1 MNLSPFI
8 LTCFFLSGLA
18 GLIYQVLWVRMID
31 KVIGSAPFAV
41 ATVLA
46 VFMGGLSLG
55 SYLAGR
61 RIDRI
66 LEKRKLLSL
75 YGKLEVTIG
84 LYGLMLPIF
93 MVMVKPAYTFAYNH
107 LFHSFWIYS
116 LFTFFGCALLLILPT
131 ALMGATLP
139 ILCRFYVSH
148 LDHLGA
154 RTGRLYGINTI
165 GAAVGACL
173 AGFFLI
179 RHYGVWG
186 SIFFAAGINFLVGI
200 SCIFVGPRG
209 VASGQ
214 NPPKSPFKKGGL
226 QGFPLKKGEIRN
238 STIEKEGFRNSTI
251 EKGGFWN
258 STLKKKG
265 DFQGSTEKKGW
276 FRILPPF
283 LKGGRGGFFG
293 YHRKNDLNSTESG
306 SEGRVINWSLWIF
319 GVSGFCAMA
328 YEVIWA
334 RLLGLIIGPTTYSF
348 TLVIATFIIGL
359 ALGSLFFG
367 WLGDRVSRVF
377 PLLVLTQIG
386 AALLALFVSQ
396 FLGNSQFFFA
406 KLIYTFQDRFGEMIL
421 VQSIV
426 VFLVMLTPTL
436 LLGAT
441 FPLVAKIY
449 ARSLPH
455 MGRSIG
461 TAYAL
466 NTIGAIS
473 GSFIAGFVLIPFLG
487 KENGLRLIIAFQLSF
502 SLLAWCFVGL
512 RARQNV
518 SKWISFLC
526 MAMVGIALLLNFPS
540 WNRQLLSFGR
550 YHNFKDM
557 EGDIL
562 RTSFMDALI
571 AGPKILSRHETGR
584 EIVFYGDGTGGF
596 TTVEKLTDSL
606 GTIKYTLLN
615 SGKPDASSHGDRST
629 QTLLAHVPL
638 IFHPDPENVMVL
650 GLASGMTSGEV
661 LQYPVSRMDAL
672 EINRQVV
679 RACEIFTPWNNNCL
693 TDPRSRII
701 VQDGRNHLE
710 LTKETYD
717 VIISEPSNPW
727 MAGLANLYTLE
738 FFQTVRRHL
747 NDNGIFVQ
755 WIHSYEMDWYTFS
768 MAGRTFSEVFP
779 NGLLVKTL
787 TGVGDYLLVGF
798 KGSKGFDPDVAKKNL
813 RYAQK
818 SSNMSLKD
826 PKLLFRLI
834 ISEDLKALF
843 GPGPL
848 HTDNRPLLEFAAPK
862 QLYKIDDSIEKKM
875 AQRSSLSRKT
885 KEIIEATDNTDAML
899 DMAEFSASV
908 YAPIFGSLDPDLITP
923 AQGKRYL
930 DILETYCQG
939 NLVSDYG
946 IFPNRKLREKC
957 ALLQAA
963 GIRRHL
969 ALNPED
975 APAWHSLGLA
985 LNQMGK
991 TGEAIDAFKKCVSL
1005 DPFHAKAYNNLGVAY
1020 MEQGDIKKAQEAYF
1034 KAISINPAHS
1044 KAYFN
1049 LAQIALRMGER
1060 DKAVSYLQKG
1070 LTYENNPRARKFLKE
1085 LQ

>member
-18 GLIYQVLWVRMID
+18 GLIYEVLWVRMID

-75 YGKLEVTIG
+75 YGKLEAAIG

-93 MVMVKPAYTFAYNH
+93 MVMVKPAYSFAYNH
-107 LFHSFWIYS
+107 LFQSFWIYS
-116 LFTFFGCALLLILPT
+116 LFTFFGCTLLLIPPT
-131 ALMGATLP
+131 SLMGATLP
-139 ILCRFYVSH
+139 ILCRFYVTH

-179 RHYGVWG
+179 RQFGVWG

-200 SCIFVGPRG
+200 SCIIIGRKGIAF
-209 VASGQ
+209 GQ
-214 NPPKSPFKKGGL
+214 NPPNSPLVGETFGCELKAERLKSSRFKKGAG
-226 QGFPLKKGEIRN
+226 QGGP
-238 STIEKEGFRNSTI
+238 
-251 EKGGFWN
+251 GGFSRDHSKN
-258 STLKKKG
+258 DPDSSAP
-265 DFQGSTEKKGW
+265 QGE
-276 FRILPPF
+276 P
-283 LKGGRGGFFG
+283 RGG
-293 YHRKNDLNSTESG
+293 
-306 SEGRVINWSLWIF
+306 VNWSLWIF
-319 GVSGFCAMA
+319 AVSGFCAMA
-328 YEVIWA
+328 YEVIWT

-367 WLGDRVSRVF
+367 WLGDRVRRAF

-421 VQSIV
+421 VQSII
-426 VFLVMLTPTL
+426 VFLVMSAPTL

-473 GSFIAGFVLIPFLG
+473 GSFAAGFLLIPFLG
-487 KENGLRLIIAFQLSF
+487 KENGLRLIIAFQLAF
-502 SLLAWCFVGL
+502 SLVAWGVVGL
-512 RARQNV
+512 RTRQNV
-518 SKWISFLC
+518 FKWFSLSG
-526 MAMVGIALLLNFPS
+526 MAIIGIALLLNFPS
-540 WNRQLLSFGR
+540 WNRQFLSFGR
-550 YHNFKDM
+550 YHNFKGM
-557 EGDIL
+557 EGDMI
-562 RTSFMDALI
+562 RSSFSDALI
-571 AGPKILSRHETGR
+571 AGQKILSRYETGR
-584 EIVFYGDGTGGF
+584 KIIFYGDGTGGF

-638 IFHPDPENVMVL
+638 LFHPNPENVMVL
-650 GLASGMTSGEV
+650 GLASGMTAGEA
-661 LQYPVSRMDAL
+661 LLYPIKRMDAL

-679 RACEIFTPWNNNCL
+679 KACEIFRPWNNDCL
-693 TDPRSRII
+693 NDPRSRII

-727 MAGLANLYTLE
+727 MAGLANLYTFD
-738 FFQTVRRHL
+738 FFRTVRKHL
-747 NDNGIFVQ
+747 KDNGIFVQ
-755 WIHSYEMDWYTFS
+755 WIHSYEMDWFTFS
-768 MAGRTFSEVFP
+768 MAGRTFAEVFP
-779 NGLLVKTL
+779 DGLLMTTL

-798 KGSKGFDPDVAKKNL
+798 KNNKGLNPNVAEKNL
-813 RYAQK
+813 RYAEK
-818 SSNMSLKD
+818 SRNMSLKD
-826 PKLLFRLI
+826 PRLLFRLI
-834 ISEDLKALF
+834 ITEDLKGLF

-862 QLYKIDDSIEKKM
+862 QLYKTDSSIEKRIS
-875 AQRSSLSRKT
+875 QRSSLSRRT
-885 KEIIEATDNTDAML
+885 KEIIEATDNTDALL
-899 DMAEFSASV
+899 DMAELSASV
-908 YAPIFGSLDPDLITP
+908 YAPIFGTLDPDLITP

-930 DILETYCQG
+930 DILETYCKCS
-939 NLVSDYG
+939 LVSDYG

-963 GIRRHL
+963 GIRNHL

-975 APAWHSLGLA
+975 APAYYSLGQA
-985 LNQMGK
+985 LKQMGK
-991 TGEAIDAFKKCVSL
+991 TGEAIFAFQKAISL
-1005 DPFHAKAYNNLGVAY
+1005 DPFHVKACNNLGVAFL
-1020 MEQGDIKKAQEAYF
+1020 EQGDIPKAQEAF
-1034 KAISINPAHS
+1034 LKAIYIDPGHS

-1049 LAQIALRMGER
+1049 LAQIAMRRGER
-1060 DKAVSYLQKG
+1060 DKALSYLQEG
-1070 LTYENNPRARKFLKE
+1070 LKHEDNPRARRLLEE
-1085 LQ
+1085 LR

>member
-1 MNLSPFI
+1 F
-8 LTCFFLSGLA
+8 
-18 GLIYQVLWVRMID
+18 
-31 KVIGSAPFAV
+31 
-41 ATVLA
+41 
-46 VFMGGLSLG
+46 
-55 SYLAGR
+55 
-61 RIDRI
+61 
-66 LEKRKLLSL
+66 
-75 YGKLEVTIG
+75 
-84 LYGLMLPIF
+84 
-93 MVMVKPAYTFAYNH
+93 
-107 LFHSFWIYS
+107 
-116 LFTFFGCALLLILPT
+116 
-131 ALMGATLP
+131 
-139 ILCRFYVSH
+139 
-148 LDHLGA
+148 
-154 RTGRLYGINTI
+154 
-165 GAAVGACL
+165 
-173 AGFFLI
+173 
-179 RHYGVWG
+179 
-186 SIFFAAGINFLVGI
+186 
-200 SCIFVGPRG
+200 
-209 VASGQ
+209 GQ

-226 QGFPLKKGEIRN
+226 QG
-238 STIEKEGFRNSTI
+238 
-251 EKGGFWN
+251 
-258 STLKKKG
+258 
-265 DFQGSTEKKGW
+265 
-276 FRILPPF
+276 
-283 LKGGRGGFFG
+283 GRGVFFG

-319 GVSGFCAMA
+319 AVSGFCAMA

-406 KLIYTFQDRFGEMIL
+406 KLIYTFQDRFNEMIL
-421 VQSIV
+421 VQSII
-426 VFLVMLTPTL
+426 VFLVMLAPTL

-455 MGRSIG
+455 VGRSIG

-518 SKWISFLC
+518 SKWISFFC
-526 MAMVGIALLLNFPS
+526 MAMVGITLLLNFPS

-650 GLASGMTSGEV
+650 GLASGMTAGEV

-701 VQDGRNHLE
+701 VQDGRNHLA

-798 KGSKGFDPDVAKKNL
+798 KGSKGFDPDVAQKNL

-826 PKLLFRLI
+826 PRLLFQLI

-862 QLYKIDDSIEKKM
+862 QLYKIDASIEKRM
-875 AQRSSLSRKT
+875 ARRSSLSRKT
-885 KEIIEATDNTDAML
+885 KEIIEATDNTDALL

-908 YAPIFGSLDPDLITP
+908 YAPTFGTLDPDLITP

-930 DILETYCQG
+930 DILETYCKH

-963 GIRRHL
+963 GIRKHL

-985 LNQMGK
+985 LKQSGK
-991 TGEAIDAFKKCVSL
+991 TDEAIFALQEAVSL

-1020 MEQGDIKKAQEAYF
+1020 MEQGDIKKAQEAYL

-1070 LTYENNPRARKFLKE
+1070 LTYENNPRAGRLLKE

>member
-1 MNLSPFI
+1 
-8 LTCFFLSGLA
+8 
-18 GLIYQVLWVRMID
+18 MID

-55 SYLAGR
+55 SYVAGR

-66 LEKRKLLSL
+66 PEKRKLLSL
-75 YGKLEVTIG
+75 YGKLEVAIG
-84 LYGLMLPIF
+84 LYGIVLPIF
-93 MVMVKPAYTFAYNH
+93 MVMVKPAYSFAYNH
-107 LFHSFWIYS
+107 LFQSFWIYS
-116 LFTFFGCALLLILPT
+116 LFTFFGCIFLLILPT
-131 ALMGATLP
+131 AFMGATLP
-139 ILCRFYVSH
+139 ILCRFYVGH

-179 RHYGVWG
+179 RQFGVWG
-186 SIFFAAGINFLVGI
+186 SIFFAAGINFLVGV
-200 SCIFVGPRG
+200 SCIIIGQKG
-209 VASGQ
+209 VVSGFATSGKA
-214 NPPKSPFKKGGL
+214 NSR
-226 QGFPLKKGEIRN
+226 KGERL
-238 STIEKEGFRNSTI
+238 R
-251 EKGGFWN
+251 
-258 STLKKKG
+258 
-265 DFQGSTEKKGW
+265 
-276 FRILPPF
+276 RVPPGRD
-283 LKGGRGGFFG
+283 LKGGHSGPPYNGYSPSPDGSSAEEGG
-293 YHRKNDLNSTESG
+293 
-306 SEGRVINWSLWIF
+306 VNWSLWIF
-319 GVSGFCAMA
+319 AVSGLCAMA
-328 YEVIWA
+328 YEVIWT

-421 VQSIV
+421 VQSII
-426 VFLVMLTPTL
+426 VFLVMLAPTL

-455 MGRSIG
+455 MGKSIG

-473 GSFIAGFVLIPFLG
+473 GSFAAGFLLIPFLG
-487 KENGLRLIIAFQLSF
+487 KENGLRLIIAFQLAF
-502 SLLAWCFVGL
+502 SLVAWIAVGL
-512 RARQNV
+512 GTKQKV
-518 SKWISFLC
+518 FKCLSFLC
-526 MAMVGIALLLNFPS
+526 VAMIGIALLLNFPS
-540 WNRQLLSFGR
+540 WNRQFLSFGR
-550 YHNFKDM
+550 YHNFKGL
-557 EGDIL
+557 EGDMI
-562 RTSFMDALI
+562 RTSFLDALI
-571 AGPKILSRHETGR
+571 AGPEILSRHETGR
-584 EIVFYGDGTGGF
+584 KIVFYGDGTGGF
-596 TTVEKLTDSL
+596 TTVEKLTDSF

-638 IFHPDPENVMVL
+638 LFHPNPENVMVL
-650 GLASGMTSGEV
+650 GLASGMTAGEA
-661 LQYPVSRMDAL
+661 LLYPIKHMDAL

-679 RACEIFTPWNNNCL
+679 KACEIFRPWNNDCL
-693 TDPRSRII
+693 NDPRSRII

-710 LTKETYD
+710 LTEETYD

-727 MAGLANLYTLE
+727 MAGLANLYTLD
-738 FFQTVRRHL
+738 FFRTVRKRL
-747 NDNGIFVQ
+747 KDNGIFVQ
-755 WIHSYEMDWYTFS
+755 WIHSYEMDWFTFS
-768 MAGRTFSEVFP
+768 MAGRTFAEAFP
-779 NGLLVKTL
+779 DGLLMTTL

-798 KGSKGFDPDVAKKNL
+798 KDKKGLNPNVAEKNL
-813 RYAQK
+813 RYAEK
-818 SSNMSLKD
+818 SKNMSLKNTS
-826 PKLLFRLI
+826 LLFRLI
-834 ISEDLKALF
+834 ITEDLKGLF

-862 QLYKIDDSIEKKM
+862 QLYRIDSSIEKKM
-875 AQRSSLSRKT
+875 SRRSSLSRQAR
-885 KEIIEATDNTDAML
+885 EIIKTTDNTDALL

-908 YAPIFGSLDPDLITP
+908 YAPIFGSLDPDLIKP

-930 DILETYCQG
+930 NILETYCKD

-946 IFPNRKLREKC
+946 IFPTRKLREKC
-957 ALLQAA
+957 ALLQTA
-963 GIRRHL
+963 GIREHL
-969 ALNPED
+969 EHNPED
-975 APAWHSLGLA
+975 APAYYSLGQA
-985 LNQMGK
+985 LKQMGK
-991 TGEAIDAFKKCVSL
+991 TGEAIFAFQKAISL
-1005 DPFHAKAYNNLGVAY
+1005 DPFHAKACNNLGVALL
-1020 MEQGDIKKAQEAYF
+1020 EQGDIREAQEAF
-1034 KAISINPAHS
+1034 LKAIYINPGHS

-1049 LAQIALRMGER
+1049 LARIAMRRGKR
-1060 DKAVSYLQKG
+1060 DKALSYLQEG
-1070 LTYENNPRARKFLKE
+1070 LKHEDNQRARRLLEE

>member
-18 GLIYQVLWVRMID
+18 GLIYEVLWVRMID

-41 ATVLA
+41 AAVLA

-66 LEKRKLLSL
+66 PEKKDLLSL
-75 YGKLEVTIG
+75 YGKLEVAIG
-84 LYGLMLPIF
+84 IYGLLLPIF
-93 MVMVKPAYTFAYNH
+93 MVMVKPAYSFAYNH
-107 LFHSFWIYS
+107 LFQSFWIYT
-116 LFTFFGCALLLILPT
+116 LFTFFGCTLLLILPA

-139 ILCRFYVSH
+139 ILCRFYVAH

-179 RHYGVWG
+179 QHYGVWG

-200 SCIFVGPRG
+200 SCIFVGRRG
-209 VASGQ
+209 VASG
-214 NPPKSPFKKGGL
+214 SPTTLSLDSNTFQKH
-226 QGFPLKKGEIRN
+226 RN
-238 STIEKEGFRNSTI
+238 IQES
-251 EKGGFWN
+251 
-258 STLKKKG
+258 
-265 DFQGSTEKKGW
+265 
-276 FRILPPF
+276 
-283 LKGGRGGFFG
+283 
-293 YHRKNDLNSTESG
+293 LNSTVSG
-306 SEGRVINWSLWIF
+306 SEGRVIKWSLWIF
-319 GVSGFCAMA
+319 AVSGFCAMA
-328 YEVIWA
+328 YEVIWI

-348 TLVIATFIIGL
+348 TLVIATFIVGL

-367 WLGDRVSRVF
+367 WLGDRVRGVF

-386 AALLALFVSQ
+386 AALLALLISQ

-421 VQSIV
+421 VQSIIL
-426 VFLVMLTPTL
+426 FLVMLTPTL

-441 FPLVAKIY
+441 FPLVAKLY
-449 ARSLPH
+449 ARSLTH

-487 KENGLRLIIAFQLSF
+487 KENGLRLIIAFQLAF
-502 SLLAWCFVGL
+502 SIAAWAVVGL
-512 RARQNV
+512 KTKQKV
-518 SKWISFLC
+518 SQWLALSG
-526 MAMVGIALLLNFPS
+526 MAIIGIALLLNFPS
-540 WNRQLLSFGR
+540 WNRQFLSFGR

-557 EGDIL
+557 EGDMI
-562 RTSFMDALI
+562 RTSFFRALT
-571 AGPKILSRHETGR
+571 AGPEILARHETGR

-638 IFHPDPENVMVL
+638 LFHPNPENIMVL
-650 GLASGMTSGEV
+650 GLASGMTAGEA
-661 LQYPVSRMDAL
+661 LLYPIKRMDAL

-679 RACEIFTPWNNNCL
+679 KACEIFRPWNNNCL
-693 TDPRSRII
+693 NDPRSRII

-727 MAGLANLYTLE
+727 MAGLANLYTSD

-747 NDNGIFVQ
+747 KDNGIFVQ

-779 NGLLVKTL
+779 NGLLMKTL

-798 KGSKGFDPDVAKKNL
+798 KGSKGFDPDVAIKNL
-813 RYAQK
+813 RHAQN
-818 SSNMSLKD
+818 SRNMSLKD
-826 PKLLFRLI
+826 PRLLFHLI
-834 ISEDLKALF
+834 ISEDLKGLF

-862 QLYKIDDSIEKKM
+862 QLYKSDASIEKRM
-875 AQRSSLSRKT
+875 AQGSSLSRKT
-885 KEIIEATDNTDAML
+885 KEIIEATDNTDALL
-899 DMAEFSASV
+899 DMVEFSASV
-908 YAPIFGSLDPDLITP
+908 YAPMFRTLDPDLIMP

-930 DILETYCQG
+930 DILETYCNR

-957 ALLQAA
+957 ARLQAA
-963 GIRRHL
+963 GIREHL
-969 ALNPED
+969 AMNPED
-975 APAWHSLGLA
+975 APAWYSLGLA
-985 LNQMGK
+985 LKQMGK
-991 TGEAIDAFKKCVSL
+991 TGEAVFVFQKAVSL
-1005 DPFHAKAYNNLGVAY
+1005 DPFHAKACNNLGVVFL
-1020 MEQGDIKKAQEAYF
+1020 EQGDVRKAREAF
-1034 KAISINPAHS
+1034 LKAVSINPGHS

-1049 LAQIALRMGER
+1049 LAQISLRRGER
-1060 DKAVSYLQKG
+1060 NEAVSYLEKG
-1070 LTYENNPRARKFLKE
+1070 LVYEDNPRARRLLQE
-1085 LQ
+1085 LLPVK